1 MPEFNV
7 RETFEE
13 IAKVKTRE
21 EKREVLKKR
30 ENFATKALLQLNF
43 HPSVKW
49 LLPPGAPPY
58 TPSVEGDMGSNSIH
72 FEVKK

>member
-13 IAKVKTRE
+13 IAKAKSRE

-30 ENFATKALLQLNF
+30 ENFATKVLLQLNY
-43 HPSVKW
+43 HPDAVPGNVVPIR
-49 LLPPGAPPY
+49 LLL
-58 TPSVEGDMGSNSIH
+58 TPLI
-72 FEVKK
+72 